1 MQWVENNP
9 TNICIFPTIFI
20 PSLPHGTTL
29 TAFADVDTDVA
40 GCQMGWFL
48 PTLKN
53 GLILCAEMCD
63 IVKHTSL
70 QHRGT
75 GTILYLP
82 ATSCSC

>member
-40 GCQMGWFL
+40 GC
-48 PTLKN
+48 
-53 GLILCAEMCD
+53 
-63 IVKHTSL
+63 
-70 QHRGT
+70 
-75 GTILYLP
+75 
-82 ATSCSC
+82 